1 MRGFIFWAALYAGC
15 TILALLA
22 TPGVPEAMGFALPP
36 FLAAVAV
43 AWLARSQTPRARHLM
58 ATTAAAAL
66 LLGAI
71 TGLYAQQSGVQLQRA
86 FQVQDLRAA

>member
-1 MRGFIFWAALYAGC
+1 MRGFIVWAALYAGC
-15 TILALLA
+15 TVLALIA

-36 FLAAVAV
+36 FLAAGVVAV
-43 AWLARSQTPRARHLM
+43 LARRQAPRARHLM

-71 TGLYAQQSGVQLQRA
+71 TGLFAQQGGVQRERA
-86 FQVQDLRAA
+86 FQIQDMRAA